1 MCTFGILIFAY
12 FKNAVFR
19 YKGSLAFFNNLN
31 PSVNKPMS
39 LTSLSYNESPPG
51 TSPCG
56 LCSRPC
62 GQIHMNSCVYPAN
75 TNGISIDFITKFVY
89 NFVME

>member
-12 FKNAVFR
+12 FKNAVF
-19 YKGSLAFFNNLN
+19 SNLN

-62 GQIHMNSCVYPAN
+62 GQYIWIVVFILLTLMVYPL
-75 TNGISIDFITKFVY
+75 TP
-89 NFVME
+89 